1 MVEILAAHKQALEIE
16 LQERVRAFF
25 ESNDNALESVSIEMK
40 LTGTEGDNSLSTI
53 HILVKDA
60 CTDTPLIMV

>member
-1 MVEILAAHKQALEIE
+1 MVEVLAAHRRELEIE

-25 ESNDNALESVSIEMK
+25 EGNDNALESVSIEMK
-40 LTGTEGDNSLSTI
+40 LTGAEGDNNLSTI

-60 CTDTPLIMV
+60 CTSTTLMTV